1 MNLRLQIWVTGTD
14 LDVSGALAP
23 LKTDESGCSAQVI
36 PFLFFVPVTQFGIC
50 VKDCCFEEIW
60 WKYVLKFLF
69 F

>member
-36 PFLFFVPVTQFGIC
+36 YETKKTSL
-50 VKDCCFEEIW
+50 
-60 WKYVLKFLF
+60 YLKHV
-69 F
+69 

>member
-36 PFLFFVPVTQFGIC
+36 PF
-50 VKDCCFEEIW
+50 
-60 WKYVLKFLF
+60 FLNLSIF
-69 F
+69 KV

>member
-36 PFLFFVPVTQFGIC
+36 PFFFFLFQWPNLVF
-50 VKDCCFEEIW
+50 
-60 WKYVLKFLF
+60 VLKIVALKKFDENMS
-69 F
+69 